1 MKKYIFSIITVLM
14 LSLTASAQIMKG
26 TLRIGDKVVTAE
38 FLKLSDNTVAVG
50 NGRNA
55 CVSQYESNGLLTIP
69 GEVTIDGI
77 TYKVVEVSRLAFRLC
92 NGITGVNIQENT
104 EKIEE
109 YAFIGCSSI
118 QNITL
123 PTSLQTIGAG
133 AFASCYDALKTVTCL
148 ADEPAQWEDLDVFR
162 PITGDDLMY
171 SYDKQLFVTNKE
183 NYAQADGWKFF
194 PNVKFGQGTYYVYDA
209 ADLTLLRD
217 RTDLGNAMAYIS
229 DVVLANDIDMTGVTW
244 SHGMGVSEEE
254 PFIAHFDGQ
263 GHTITGLTVNS
274 TDCPAFIAHYGG
286 GLIENVSFRNCKSM
300 NPTPTGY
307 SAIVVGESGHFMLSN
322 VWVENCIVAGGQ
334 YMGALI
340 GHFITPG
347 TNITDCVVKDIDM
360 KPYPQLGVKAGALV
374 GLAASGNA
382 WHCAVIGNYGVTVN
396 LTEFPDVYSS
406 PIRDFLEVARPFVA
420 QCSDGE
426 QFQMHSSYATKD
438 VFKDYTIPDFMVYDS
453 DVAIAGHKIDIIDTD
468 GSSKQLTLGEND
480 MKTLLMAGILGRQ
493 WTYAEGQYPLPDIYG
508 SYFPVEV
515 NKATYC
521 FNATTAD
528 DIPVNRLFSRTAQPK
543 DFLNLSANG
552 YKSKEYETSK
562 VWIDDNFATG
572 FGALPIGTA
581 TITCNDGVIYDRT
594 LTAPASSIAV
604 EKAQLVDVDKD
615 GEVTITAQGSLDYI
629 GDEIIIDAETAYEPM
644 GYNVCLPYSLQL
656 NGPSHVFYPASIQE
670 RDGLQFVT
678 MTESQTIEA
687 WRPCLVT
694 VAQESLPLGTDAQ
707 VVFKPKTADSDFK
720 PAGSPYAMIGTKEA
734 QAENGLNYFCL
745 NDDDLWSYTSSST
758 LLPFR
763 SYFTST
769 GTDKFVEFTTG
780 MGYRAELV
788 NDTLTFRKGLPLT
801 AEAEGMPWWFV
812 DRAYNNTDDDYFG
825 HLLWSPFAEQ
835 VTMVEFDPS
844 FNNARPKIMEGW
856 FYGFHELNT
865 IAGLEYL
872 NTSEVESMFK
882 LFGGCESLTKLDLSH
897 FDTHQVSYMFGM
909 FEGCT
914 SLKKIII
921 GKDWDTGTPAKPIE
935 MFKGCTS
942 IVGQYGKTYNPDQTS
957 HEYANAGPDGYL
969 WRDYPYYVAVKS
981 GDGTLTFQGSDTAP
995 DGSTV
1000 YDATNTGDGQP
1011 EWYDYDFKKVV
1022 IEPSFLMARPTSC
1035 SYWFAQGLRADQ
1047 GIQTIEGLE
1056 NLNTS
1061 RATSM
1066 KGMFTNCQQAVLDVS
1081 HFNTHFV
1088 TDMSE
1093 MFQNCTN
1100 LTTLDVSHFNTAVVT
1115 TMEEMFAGCEHLTT
1129 LDVTG
1134 LKTFNVETMQG
1145 MFSGCKAL
1153 TELDLNNFNID
1164 KLTNMTTMFMYC
1176 EQLRTLWCDNSWEGV
1191 ENSVNMFGKCERL
1204 EGAVKYKYS
1213 ETTLDGSMANPETG
1227 YFTASPA
1234 VTLLDTGDNSEAFA
1248 KYDGKIVNLTYD
1260 RVLRATDN
1268 GDGTYSSRAY
1278 TICLPYDLD
1287 VIKNWV
1293 QGKADVYQL
1302 YFIKDNKEFIFS
1314 NSMHG
1319 GVLKAGH
1326 AYLVV
1331 VNEGEISL
1339 DAHRVTLIS
1348 QPDEGQA
1355 VYDYELDTF
1364 AGLWRGTFTKIE
1376 SADAAAMFAYSLQ
1389 SDGSFKRIRP
1399 DTPWAWWGAF
1409 RSMFCAK
1416 EFTGNNVYK
1425 PAFKV
1430 FIAGDEDPIVDL
1442 PTDSF
1447 EGDTDIPDD
1456 ETGILHVI
1464 DNDGTHRYFDLQGR
1478 QLNDKPNRKGIYID
1492 NGKKVIK

>member
-1 MKKYIFSIITVLM
+1 
-14 LSLTASAQIMKG
+14 
-26 TLRIGDKVVTAE
+26 
-38 FLKLSDNTVAVG
+38 
-50 NGRNA
+50 
-55 CVSQYESNGLLTIP
+55 
-69 GEVTIDGI
+69 
-77 TYKVVEVSRLAFRLC
+77 
-92 NGITGVNIQENT
+92 
-104 EKIEE
+104 
-109 YAFIGCSSI
+109 
-118 QNITL
+118 
-123 PTSLQTIGAG
+123 
-133 AFASCYDALKTVTCL
+133 
-148 ADEPAQWEDLDVFR
+148 
-162 PITGDDLMY
+162 
-171 SYDKQLFVTNKE
+171 
-183 NYAQADGWKFF
+183 
-194 PNVKFGQGTYYVYDA
+194 
-209 ADLTLLRD
+209 
-217 RTDLGNAMAYIS
+217 
-229 DVVLANDIDMTGVTW
+229 
-244 SHGMGVSEEE
+244 
-254 PFIAHFDGQ
+254 
-263 GHTITGLTVNS
+263 
-274 TDCPAFIAHYGG
+274 
-286 GLIENVSFRNCKSM
+286 
-300 NPTPTGY
+300 
-307 SAIVVGESGHFMLSN
+307 
-322 VWVENCIVAGGQ
+322 
-334 YMGALI
+334 
-340 GHFITPG
+340 
-347 TNITDCVVKDIDM
+347 
-360 KPYPQLGVKAGALV
+360 
-374 GLAASGNA
+374 
-382 WHCAVIGNYGVTVN
+382 
-396 LTEFPDVYSS
+396 
-406 PIRDFLEVARPFVA
+406 
-420 QCSDGE
+420 
-426 QFQMHSSYATKD
+426 
-438 VFKDYTIPDFMVYDS
+438 
-453 DVAIAGHKIDIIDTD
+453 
-468 GSSKQLTLGEND
+468 
-480 MKTLLMAGILGRQ
+480 
-493 WTYAEGQYPLPDIYG
+493 
-508 SYFPVEV
+508 
-515 NKATYC
+515 
-521 FNATTAD
+521 
-528 DIPVNRLFSRTAQPK
+528 
-543 DFLNLSANG
+543 
-552 YKSKEYETSK
+552 
-562 VWIDDNFATG
+562 
-572 FGALPIGTA
+572 
-581 TITCNDGVIYDRT
+581 
-594 LTAPASSIAV
+594 
-604 EKAQLVDVDKD
+604 
-615 GEVTITAQGSLDYI
+615 
-629 GDEIIIDAETAYEPM
+629 
-644 GYNVCLPYSLQL
+644 
-656 NGPSHVFYPASIQE
+656 
-670 RDGLQFVT
+670 
-678 MTESQTIEA
+678 
-687 WRPCLVT
+687 
-694 VAQESLPLGTDAQ
+694 
-707 VVFKPKTADSDFK
+707 
-720 PAGSPYAMIGTKEA
+720 
-734 QAENGLNYFCL
+734 
-745 NDDDLWSYTSSST
+745 
-758 LLPFR
+758 
-763 SYFTST
+763 
-769 GTDKFVEFTTG
+769 
-780 MGYRAELV
+780 V

-844 FNNARPKIMEGW
+844 FNNARPRIMEGW

-1204 EGAVKYKYS
+1204 EGAVKYEYS